1 MKITRIELQKNDNT
15 RFSLFSDDQYVMSV
29 SAENLAPYGYG
40 EFEISE
46 EELEILKAKEE
57 EGLFF
62 KQALLY
68 VSKALKTSK
77 EVRDYLYKKKVSPEL
92 QDEIIEKLLDLK
104 LLDDERYLEMYLE
117 EKFNYSTDGSIKIKH
132 KLYQKGFQS
141 KDVDPLLP
149 KYQDL
154 EISNLKKLVSDRKKS
169 RKNEDKQKLIRY
181 LMNKG
186 YEYSMISEVVKEE
199 EYYEW

>member
-15 RFSLFSDDQYVMSV
+15 RFNLFSEDEYIMSV
-29 SAENLAPYGYG
+29 SADNLAPYGYG

-46 EELEILKAKEE
+46 EELNKLKSKEE
-57 EGLFF
+57 EGLYF

-77 EVRDYLYKKKVSPEL
+77 EVRDYLYRKKVSPEL
-92 QDEIIEKLLDLK
+92 QDEIIEKLIDLK
-104 LLDDERYLEMYLE
+104 LLDDERYLEIYLE
-117 EKFNYSTDGSIKIKH
+117 EKFNYSTDGAIKIKH
-132 KLYQKGFQS
+132 KLYQKGFNSQ
-141 KDVDPLLP
+141 DVDPHLF
-149 KYQDL
+149 KYREL
-154 EISNLKKLVSDRKKS
+154 EMANLEKLVEDRRRT

-186 YEYSMISEVVKEE
+186 YEYSMISEVIKEE

>member
-181 LMNKG
+181 LMSKG

>member
-132 KLYQKGFQS
+132 KLYQKGFLS
-141 KDVDPLLP
+141 KDVDPHLP
-149 KYQDL
+149 KYRDL
-154 EISNLKKLVSDRKKS
+154 EMSNLKKLVSDRKKS

-181 LMNKG
+181 LMSKG

>member
-199 EYYEW
+199 EYYE

>member
-46 EELEILKAKEE
+46 EELEKLKAKEE